1 MVHAK
6 AKHLLSTVYHGR
18 LGADEAQGY
27 SSSYAQN
34 VGGGIGKVE
43 VVAEQDL
50 DDENFRV
57 ITPML
62 TLG

>member
-6 AKHLLSTVYHGR
+6 AKHLLPTVYHGR
-18 LGADEAQGY
+18 LGADEEQGF

-50 DDENFRV
+50 DYANFRV
-57 ITPML
+57 NTP
-62 TLG
+62 TFGPR